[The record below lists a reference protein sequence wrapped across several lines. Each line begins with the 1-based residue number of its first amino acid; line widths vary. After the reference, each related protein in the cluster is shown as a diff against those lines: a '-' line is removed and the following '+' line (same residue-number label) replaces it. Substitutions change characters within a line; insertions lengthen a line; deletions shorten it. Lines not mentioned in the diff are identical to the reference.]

1 MTWKVFAGE
10 ESETYAA
17 LVSHRAH
24 VDGFGRDLAGRSKC
38 LRAHLH
44 RGLAYL
50 ASGKETRS
58 LADFVERWSP

>member
-10 ESETYAA
+10 EADLLNALIRVRSEK
-17 LVSHRAH
+17 
-24 VDGFGRDLAGRSKC
+24 DGVGTDNEAAGRC

-50 ASGKETRS
+50 ASGKETKNI
-58 LADFVERWSP
+58 ADFLERWPR